1 MHICTACGYIEDK
14 NNLEVPSTPSKE
26 EIINNIPDT
35 FKMNSV
41 IGLLSGLIFVIFGI
55 SVFYTTIYKKKFE

>member
-1 MHICTACGYIEDK
+1 MYGKSFKIF
-14 NNLEVPSTPSKE
+14 VKE

-41 IGLLSGLIFVIFGI
+41 IGLVSGLIFVIFGI